1 MMRRPPLHPP
11 ASLPPPDRG
20 AQAGMSLITVLLI
33 LVVVSIL
40 GVAGIRISMMG
51 ERSTRNDR
59 DLQLAWQSA
68 EAALIDAELDILGE
82 PAGSAAGRGAIFQ
95 RGSTDVSKFLPGC
108 GNSLDTKNRGLC
120 YSVPGIAPDWLTV
133 DLASSSGNPSS
144 VGFGTFTGRSF
155 PSGQTGIQPSAL
167 PRYVIELVPD
177 PDGARTTAPK
187 DRKYVYRVTA
197 MGFGPSSSTQSVL
210 QIVYRN

>member
-1 MMRRPPLHPP
+1 MMPRRPLRVPGAVPPL
-11 ASLPPPDRG
+11 DRD

-68 EAALIDAELDILGE
+68 EAALIDAELDILGA
-82 PAGSAAGRGAIFQ
+82 PAGASGARGGIFQ

-108 GNSLDTKNRGLC
+108 GNSLEAQNRGLC
-120 YSVPGIAPDWLTV
+120 YSMPGLAPDWLTV
-133 DLASSSGNPSS
+133 DLASSSGSPSS

-155 PSGQTGIQPSAL
+155 PSGQTGIQPAAP

-177 PDGARTTAPK
+177 PDGARTTAPR
-187 DRKYVYRVTA
+187 DRKYIYRVTA
-197 MGFGPSSSTQSVL
+197 MGFGPSASTQSVL

>member
-1 MMRRPPLHPP
+1 MPRPPLHPP
-11 ASLPPPDRG
+11 ASLPPPDRD

-82 PAGSAAGRGAIFQ
+82 PAGSAAGRGGIFQ

-108 GNSLDTKNRGLC
+108 GNSLDTKNTGLC
-120 YSVPGIAPDWLTV
+120 YSVPGLAPDWLTV

-155 PSGQTGIQPSAL
+155 PSGQTGIQPFAP

>member
-1 MMRRPPLHPP
+1 MCPQRILAEMTKLPLK
-11 ASLPPPDRG
+11 SK
-20 AQAGMSLITVLLI
+20 AQAGMSLIIVLLI

-40 GVAGIRISMMG
+40 GVAGIQISMMG

-59 DLQLAWQSA
+59 DLQVAWQSA
-68 EAALIDAELDILGE
+68 EAALMDAELDILGK
-82 PAGSAAGRGAIFQ
+82 PDASSSKRGEIFG

-108 GNSLDTKNRGLC
+108 GDSLETKNRGLC
-120 YSVPGIAPDWLTV
+120 YSLPGVPPDWLTV
-133 DLASSSGNPSS
+133 NLASSSGDPKS
-144 VGFGTFTGRSF
+144 VGFGTFTGRTF
-155 PSGQTGIQPSAL
+155 PSGQAGIQPAAP
-167 PRYVIELVPD
+167 PRYVIELVED

-197 MGFGPSSSTQSVL
+197 MGFGPNSSTQGVL

>member
-1 MMRRPPLHPP
+1 MPLEPLRTPGPVPPFDGH
-11 ASLPPPDRG
+11 

-33 LVVVSIL
+33 LVVVSLL

-68 EAALIDAELDILGE
+68 EAALIDAELDISGG
-82 PAGSAAGRGAIFQ
+82 PDGSSAGRGGIFQ
-95 RGSTDVSKFLPGC
+95 RGRTNVSKFLPGC
-108 GNSLDTKNRGLC
+108 GDSSDTQNRGLC
-120 YSVPGIAPDWLTV
+120 YSLPGSAPDWLTV
-133 DLASSSGNPSS
+133 NLASASRNPKS

-155 PSGQTGIQPSAL
+155 PSGQIGIQPSAP
-167 PRYVIELVPD
+167 PRYVIELVED
-177 PDGARTTAPK
+177 PEGARTTAPK

-210 QIVYRN
+210 QMVYRN